1 MVQLTHLYMTTRKN
15 HSFDYVHFG
24 GKVVSLLFNTL
35 SRFVIVCLPRTNRL
49 LILWLQSPSTVILK
63 SKEIKSPT
71 VSTFSPP
78 ICHEVMGPDAA
89 MVLVFWMVSFKP
101 ILKVI
106 TENRFPPSV
115 GSEGWIRGLLSRQS
129 GCYEGHS
136 TTPAHT
142 HTGLQLCCHKW
153 MLDPQG
159 LMCLCFWRRES
170 QTVWGPL
177 PKVSNVMSPAILP
190 T

>member
-1 MVQLTHLYMTTRKN
+1 MVQLSHLHMTTGKTIALTRWT
-15 HSFDYVHFG
+15 FVC
-24 GKVVSLLFNTL
+24 KVVSLLFSML
-35 SRFVIVCLPRTNRL
+35 SGFVIAFLPRTNRL